1 MNIFRVCL
9 LDNLPVKK
17 KIMRMGMRVNWS
29 FSNCVVHVHVAV
41 NFLFPQLKFIFPLF
55 LGM

>member
-41 NFLFPQLKFIFPLF
+41 NFLFLQLKFIFPLF